1 MCLRHLCS
9 LSTNNMD
16 DVTVVTHLG
25 RSHGQRCQR
34 GGGPTPLSGGVL
46 TLCSP
51 ARASLY
57 TCRWH
62 LYTGGTRTLGSG
74 TCILGSGTCTLGKS
88 ICTLDSGTCTL
99 DSGTC
104 TQVAAPAHLV
114 ALAHTELLP
123 QPRTSSQE
131 RDCTN
136 KTTFSTRTMLPPRVR
151 TTSPPAALR
160 PPPAAASP
168 RVGLAGH
175 ASGRAERQPL
185 AAVVVGRVTRRP
197 LTVG

>member
-34 GGGPTPLSGGVL
+34 GGGPHAWRGVV

-74 TCILGSGTCTLGKS
+74 TCILGSGTCTLGRS
-88 ICTLDSGTCTL
+88 ICTPDSGTCTL

-114 ALAHTELLP
+114 ARHRGLPSRPARPHGSETVQQNNIQQHTGDAARPL
-123 QPRTSSQE
+123 
-131 RDCTN
+131 
-136 KTTFSTRTMLPPRVR
+136 R
-151 TTSPPAALR
+151 TTSRPPAAR
-160 PPPAAASP
+160 RRQS
-168 RVGLAGH
+168 GSH
-175 ASGRAERQPL
+175 ASGGAGRQPPQ
-185 AAVVVGRVTRRP
+185 RP
-197 LTVG
+197 WRWEG